1 MLGPH
6 VDRAS
11 IPRLGVCIYTI
22 GRVDSTIYLQ
32 QLFLEH
38 LSLDTT
44 PLLGLPRVADYN
56 DGRARFFCHTIKTH
70 SLHLTFTQ
78 QENSASAIAIA

>member
-1 MLGPH
+1 MLTEHPFH
-6 VDRAS
+6 DWVFAFIRLAESTPRYICSSCFWS
-11 IPRLGVCIYTI
+11 ISPLTRL
-22 GRVDSTIYLQ
+22 
-32 QLFLEH
+32 
-38 LSLDTT
+38 
-44 PLLGLPRVADYN
+44 PLLGLPRVADHN